1 MITQVFRVIFFII
14 GAVAVLFTGNA
25 FLGSDRL
32 WNYIDYSAIS
42 EQAQS
47 TVLVKLRCVCPPK

>member
-42 EQAQS
+42 E
-47 TVLVKLRCVCPPK
+47 

>member
-32 WNYIDYSAIS
+32 WN
-42 EQAQS
+42 
-47 TVLVKLRCVCPPK
+47 

>member
-1 MITQVFRVIFFII
+1 MITQVFRVISFII

-32 WNYIDYSAIS
+32 
-42 EQAQS
+42 
-47 TVLVKLRCVCPPK
+47 

>member
-25 FLGSDRL
+25 FLGSEPTVELYRL
-32 WNYIDYSAIS
+32 F
-42 EQAQS
+42 
-47 TVLVKLRCVCPPK
+47 CH

>member
-25 FLGSDRL
+25 FLGSNRL
-32 WNYIDYSAIS
+32 
-42 EQAQS
+42 
-47 TVLVKLRCVCPPK
+47 